1 MNLLIPI
8 AAIGA
13 AFLIMQNRRPGFTVP
28 PAGAIPPASSG
39 STSSG
44 GTSSGSTSSGGDRAV
59 VRRLQ
64 TALNAYHF
72 ALCAPSQTNP
82 QTTIALC
89 RPGRALAVDGL
100 FGPLTAESLARF
112 IRDTSA
118 STEPNAQASGGDS
131 QAYTVDEWR
140 RLSSR
145 ERAELTAL
153 VENVATMVQGMNYT
167 QRREY
172 VADVRG

>member
-28 PAGAIPPASSG
+28 PAGAIPSASSD

-82 QTTIALC
+82 QITIVLC

-100 FGPLTAESLARF
+100 FGPLTAESLARVY
-112 IRDTSA
+112 RDKQETGAPS
-118 STEPNAQASGGDS
+118 
-131 QAYTVDEWR
+131 VDAWR
-140 RLSSR
+140 RLSSSQR
-145 ERAELTAL
+145 ERITGTIERAARE
-153 VENVATMVQGMNYT
+153 VAAMNYT